1 VDITTAGGQIINTN
15 DIDVMQRVLA
25 DIKDVKNATI
35 VSSAQTALGDKVR
48 ANLPEVYG
56 GNTNPTPVA
65 DMKVI
70 EQRYQSMF
78 DNLYSDLT
86 QGEIDALMAGF
97 PVFKMLL
104 EKGGEAF
111 YQKLEGKDMALWGEA
126 IKSLQEENK
135 IKNTSGSVAGTGLDF
150 MEMDI
155 TRAQLEKYVPRAQNL
170 TKQLEG
176 KGYKSN
182 VEDVLIATSDN
193 QITKQHVD
201 MKILQYLLGQI
212 LDTEKKQLQGVWNL
226 PEGAS
231 FWVPLQ
237 SMIGGKDEGKGGKGK
252 LDPSIFAPDA
262 TATEGYD
269 WKSSVKETIKEE
281 FPTFT
286 MKKKDPWELYGERR
300 EPATPLTTNMDDYYL
315 RHPGE
320 KPGITAGVSDGTSTI
335 DKLMA
340 TLNNVFRSI
349 ASAQGG
355 RAGWPGVEP
364 SRAGLSGAG
373 AAAAGSKTL
382 QYEHLLREYAGGSQP
397 GGSMR
402 GGGGDVSPI
411 ANKID
416 IKFSSTTQL
425 TVDGR
430 VLATII
436 KPYLASDLVNTN
448 QASGG
453 ITRAY
458 VI

>member
-1 VDITTAGGQIINTN
+1 
-15 DIDVMQRVLA
+15 
-25 DIKDVKNATI
+25 
-35 VSSAQTALGDKVR
+35 
-48 ANLPEVYG
+48 
-56 GNTNPTPVA
+56 
-65 DMKVI
+65 
-70 EQRYQSMF
+70 
-78 DNLYSDLT
+78 
-86 QGEIDALMAGF
+86 
-97 PVFKMLL
+97 
-104 EKGGEAF
+104 
-111 YQKLEGKDMALWGEA
+111 MALWGEA